1 VEYETKRMRGHPD
14 GRNETMKKQ
23 KRIALILAAILLLQT
38 LYGCSDLSALSSLTA
53 TTMRLVKVS
62 GTVKVTLNDKDQTVR
77 EDMKLLSGTEIRTK
91 EDSLAG
97 IGLDDVKAVTLSE
110 ETKAEVT
117 QKNKKLELNVLKGE
131 IYFKVMEPLADDES
145 FDIRTSSMTV
155 GIRGT
160 SGYVK
165 VLDKHS
171 SQLVLTSGKVE
182 VSSCDETV
190 IVNAGEKLTVEVDD
204 DTATFEVIPMTTED
218 LPEFVLDEIHEDD
231 ALSDMIE
238 EALGDNWEDTYSAY
252 ATGGFTGDGG
262 DLPAAETE
270 TEEGGSENGN
280 ASYDLPEGYLGIY
293 SDISRASNGYTTLAS
308 VEPNGDGTYTAVW
321 NYFMTGS
328 LITLTKEEYDAIEIG
343 SPFPDS
349 LLAIT
354 EYLAG
359 YKCITIDG
367 GNKYLVWEA
376 YGSLQEAV
384 DSYSD
389 IYRVSSFDSLPDGRI
404 PLYGC
409 QGGNED
415 SDFTP
420 IYFFDEYYEN
430 AKTIIAENATIKYLK
445 TNEPQKEYAEIPFR
459 EFYESGLTSAYG
471 PGYELYFNTS
481 YDGWRDLGPCKPDG
495 SESGVIIR
503 LTEET
508 LYDE

>member
-1 VEYETKRMRGHPD
+1 MEYETKRMRGHPD

-38 LYGCSDLSALSSLTA
+38 LYGCGDLSALSSLTA

-238 EALGDNWEDTYSAY
+238 EALGDNWEDAYSAH

-262 DLPAAETE
+262 DLPEAETE

-293 SDISRASNGYTTLAS
+293 SDITTKANSCTNLLS
-308 VEPNGDGTYTAVW
+308 VTPNGDGTYTATW
-321 NYFMTGS
+321 QYFWTGS
-328 LITLTKEEYDAIEIG
+328 LLTISREEFDAIELG
-343 SPFPDS
+343 SPLPDS

-354 EYLAG
+354 EYLDG
-359 YKCITIDG
+359 YKCVTIDG
-367 GNKYLVWEA
+367 GKKYLVWEE
-376 YGSLQEAV
+376 YNSLQEAL
-384 DSYSD
+384 DNYSE
-389 IYRVSSFDSLPDGRI
+389 IYMVSALDALSDGRI
-404 PLYGC
+404 PLYGYMSSE
-409 QGGNED
+409 ED
-415 SDFTP
+415 AEFVP
-420 IYFFDEYYEN
+420 QYFYNDYHEE
-430 AKTIIAENATIKYLK
+430 ASTIIAENATIRYRKA
-445 TNEPQKEYAEIPFR
+445 TEPQKEYEEIPFR
-459 EFYESGLTSAYG
+459 DFYESGLTSAYG
-471 PGYELYFNTS
+471 PAYALYYNTTYEN
-481 YDGWRDLGPCKPDG
+481 WRDLGPLHPEG
-495 SESGVIIR
+495 NEYGQIVR
-503 LTEET
+503 LTENP